1 MRERTGIAVVGA
13 GPCGLGVG
21 IAARQAGV
29 PCLIFDKGS
38 LTDALVRFPRNMT
51 FFSTADRLELRVVPG
66 PRDDWFTDADALVH
80 TDWVASDRSDRVGMR
95 LVGPPLVYREPDR
108 QLPSEG
114 ATRGAIQ
121 VPPNGQPVLLGPDHP
136 VTGGYPVI
144 GVLTDADADSAA
156 QLRPGQHVRLHWYRP
171 RSAAGRA
178 ADW

>member
-1 MRERTGIAVVGA
+1 M
-13 GPCGLGVG
+13 
-21 IAARQAGV
+21 
-29 PCLIFDKGS
+29 
-38 LTDALVRFPRNMT
+38 
-51 FFSTADRLELRVVPG
+51 
-66 PRDDWFTDADALVH
+66 
-80 TDWVASDRSDRVGMR
+80 ASDRSDRVGTR